1 MFTTC
6 FNITNCIFG
15 HTKNLGFSYTVEFH
29 IFRIWLFGQVWSF
42 GQICRKFYK
51 TNLSWNMSKIL
62 QNYLVL
68 KYVENSTKL
77 SCLEICRKFYKTVL
91 SLNMSKILQNYLVM
105 KYVENSTI
113 LSCLEICRK
122 FYNTNLSWNMSKI
135 LQY

>member
-1 MFTTC
+1 
-6 FNITNCIFG
+6 
-15 HTKNLGFSYTVEFH
+15 
-29 IFRIWLFGQVWSF
+29 
-42 GQICRKFYK
+42 
-51 TNLSWNMSKIL
+51 MSKIL

-122 FYNTNLSWNMSKI
+122 FYNTNLS
-135 LQY
+135 